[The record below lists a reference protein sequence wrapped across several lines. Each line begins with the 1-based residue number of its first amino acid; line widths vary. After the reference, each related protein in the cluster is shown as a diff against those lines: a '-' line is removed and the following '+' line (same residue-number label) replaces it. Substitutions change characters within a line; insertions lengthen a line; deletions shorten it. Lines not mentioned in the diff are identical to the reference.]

1 MQPTEYAQL
10 LYEVLE
16 GKSENM
22 QDKILGNFKN
32 VLVRSKET
40 HLASAIEKELAKIQ
54 TRKEQE
60 RTTYISS
67 AGELT
72 SRQKAAL
79 AEMTVEPREFSVSP
93 SLLGGV
99 AVRQKDA
106 VYNATLRK
114 KIETL
119 KWQL

>member
-1 MQPTEYAQL
+1 MLPKNYAQL

-16 GKSENM
+16 NKTTNQ
-22 QDKILGNFKN
+22 QDAILERFRKLLMKN
-32 VLVRSKET
+32 KDAHLTSAVR
-40 HLASAIEKELAKIQ
+40 KELQKIQ
-54 TRKEQE
+54 AQKEQE

-67 AGELT
+67 ASKLTASQKRELEKI
-72 SRQKAAL
+72 SA
-79 AEMTVEPREFSVSP
+79 EPREFSQNP

-99 AVRQKDA
+99 AVRQKDK
-106 VYNATLRK
+106 VYNATVRK